1 MLNIATGFRIVDCL
15 FPIAIGQSELI
26 IGDRQ
31 TGKSTLALCS
41 IISQYNFNIE
51 LSIKRMLFCV
61 FTCIAQKCSNVMRFY
76 ELLIRSK
83 CNKFTSIIF
92 VSIVESMS
100 LQFVSPLSATCI
112 SEYFRNQSLSCLII
126 YDDLSKHSIAYEQ
139 LSLIL
144 RKTI

>member
-1 MLNIATGFRIVDCL
+1 
-15 FPIAIGQSELI
+15 
-26 IGDRQ
+26 
-31 TGKSTLALCS
+31 LCS
-41 IISQYNFNIE
+41 IISQYSFNIE

-92 VSIVESMS
+92 VLIVYSMS
-100 LQFVSPLSATCI
+100 LQFVSPLSAICI
-112 SEYFRNQSLSCLII
+112 SKYFRNHTLSCLII
-126 YDDLSKHSIAYEQ
+126 YDLSKHSIAYEQ

-144 RKTI
+144 RKPVGREAFPSDILFTCNYWKELVV